1 MTELGIGT
9 ERLLGF
15 IERIERLETER
26 SSLGE
31 DVTEVFSEA
40 KAMGLNVK
48 AMRVVIKLRKLD
60 KSDRDEQQHI
70 VDLYTKALEM

>member
-15 IERIERLETER
+15 IERIESLETER
-26 SSLGE
+26 ASLGE